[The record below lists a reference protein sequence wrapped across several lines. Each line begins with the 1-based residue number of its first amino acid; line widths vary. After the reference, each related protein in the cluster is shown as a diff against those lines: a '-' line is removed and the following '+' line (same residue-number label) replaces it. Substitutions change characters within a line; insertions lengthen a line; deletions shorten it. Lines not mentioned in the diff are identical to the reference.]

1 MCQFQVYKNAIH
13 FCVLILWTLNSLISY
28 TCFYRFL
35 RIYYIDNHVICKQEQ
50 FYFFISHLLAFISFL
65 ILPAKTSSTMPYK
78 NDRKPSMVCHQYL
91 GASTQSFTIKCTV
104 SSTSYSLV
112 NDGWRWRSGWF
123 PLAMK
128 LGELEP
134 QSALLCSACVP
145 LGGSGAPAPSWAS
158 YTLTKRG
165 NQNIAAST
173 KEGFYQHRAKVGW
186 VFFLKKNQFCKTPFL
201 VLSLE
206 AMEMAFLGAFIPPCL
221 CMDSGCRLLQLPI
234 Q

>member
-1 MCQFQVYKNAIH
+1 MVLILISMCQFQVYRNAIH

-134 QSALLCSACVP
+134 QSALLCIALFSLCATGWEWSP
-145 LGGSGAPAPSWAS
+145 SSKLGLL
-158 YTLTKRG
+158 YTH
-165 NQNIAAST
+165 
-173 KEGFYQHRAKVGW
+173 KERESEHCCFYQGG
-186 VFFLKKNQFCKTPFL
+186 FLLAQ
-201 VLSLE
+201 
-206 AMEMAFLGAFIPPCL
+206 G
-221 CMDSGCRLLQLPI
+221 
-234 Q
+234 